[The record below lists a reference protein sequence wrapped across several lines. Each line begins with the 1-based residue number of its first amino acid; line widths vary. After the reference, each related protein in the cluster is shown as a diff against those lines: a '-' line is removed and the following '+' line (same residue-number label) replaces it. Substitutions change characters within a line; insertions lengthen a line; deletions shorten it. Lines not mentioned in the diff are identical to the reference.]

1 MIYVYLHIYIYI
13 YLHELQYL
21 GDVLSIFTRDCSR
34 FFMLTM
40 YEMGG
45 YWIPTDFFGVIHG
58 AVLFKAPLFP
68 RVR

>member
-1 MIYVYLHIYIYI
+1 M
-13 YLHELQYL
+13 YL

-34 FFMLTM
+34 FFMLAM

-45 YWIPTDFFGVIHG
+45 YWIPTDFLGVIHG
-58 AVLFKAPLFP
+58 AVLSVSPLFP